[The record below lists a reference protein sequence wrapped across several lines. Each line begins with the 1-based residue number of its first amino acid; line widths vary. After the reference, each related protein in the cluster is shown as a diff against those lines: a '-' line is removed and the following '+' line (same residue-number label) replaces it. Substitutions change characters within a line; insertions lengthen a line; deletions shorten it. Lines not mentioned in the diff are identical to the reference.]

1 MLFRSSDSLGRAW
14 RMGTL
19 GTAIGASGIGCL
31 TDRRGETDLFGRV
44 LQATL
49 VARADELAAAASLVI
64 GEAAEGTPVAI
75 IRGAAYI
82 RDETQGIGPSLRPRT
97 EDMFT

>member
-1 MLFRSSDSLGRAW
+1 
-14 RMGTL
+14 
-19 GTAIGASGIGCL
+19 
-31 TDRRGETDLFGRV
+31 
-44 LQATL
+44 
-49 VARADELAAAASLVI
+49 VI